1 MKWNGQLLILIY
13 PNLNLH
19 INLDVDEKESL
30 FVDLPDEIWTMI
42 LKYLSTEDIFSF
54 KFLSK
59 RFYRISFFDKK
70 LKFFTVNAHKI
81 FEVNEYY
88 EMFFYMLKDLLNIFK
103 KEFDDSIFFLLLK
116 YSFEDLKNLFMI
128 SNCLYHLFSC
138 PRTTY
143 AKNECKHCPRV
154 YISPFIQP
162 KNFKDIE
169 NFKFNINDRKKILSK
184 NSLSILNKFTIIVFF
199 KSLEESSV
207 INSDQ
212 KRCLKTF
219 IVQDYFHLV
228 IMFFEV
234 QLRIF
239 VNFFSKIV
247 DCYINSYAKQKFFLG
262 QCFIFC
268 FEFVTY
274 CIKKV
279 KINFF
284 DEIFSDYHNFNS
296 NLKVINKKY
305 IEYCNKKYAS

>member
-13 PNLNLH
+13 SNLNLH

-59 RFYRISFFDKK
+59 SFYRISFFDKK
-70 LKFFTVNAHKI
+70 LKLFTVNAYKI
-81 FEVNEYY
+81 FEVNDYY
-88 EMFFYMLKDLLNIFK
+88 EIFFYMLKDLLNIFK
-103 KEFDDSIFFLLLK
+103 KEFDDSTFFLLLK

-228 IMFFEV
+228 IMIFEV

-247 DCYINSYAKQKFFLG
+247 DYYINSYAK
-262 QCFIFC
+262 
-268 FEFVTY
+268 
-274 CIKKV
+274 
-279 KINFF
+279 
-284 DEIFSDYHNFNS
+284 
-296 NLKVINKKY
+296 KKY
-305 IEYCNKKYAS
+305 FS